1 MKMPAFRYH
10 RPATVEEA
18 VGLLADFGSD
28 AKVLAGG
35 QSLVPLLAL
44 RLSHPEH
51 LVDIGRVGGLDSV
64 EDGPAGFT
72 IGAAVRHADVEL
84 SPATS
89 RANPLVAAAMPHI
102 GHRAI
107 RNRGTVCGSLA
118 HADPAA
124 ELPAVALATEA
135 ELLARSST
143 GERTIPAAEFF
154 LGYLTSALDETEILT
169 AIRFPPWPDRTGWS
183 VQEIS
188 RRHGDYALV
197 GLAALLGLG
206 DDGRIQRAALS
217 FFGAGATPVRVR
229 DAEAVLIGEPPDPSA
244 FAEAADVVTKTIDPP
259 GDNHATAA
267 YRAHV
272 AGVLTRR
279 CLAEAATRTGARS

>member
-1 MKMPAFRYH
+1 MPTFCYH
-10 RPATVEEA
+10 RPTTVEEA
-18 VGLLADFGSD
+18 VGLLAQYGSD

-51 LVDIGRVGGLDSV
+51 LVDIGRIDGLSAVDTDS
-64 EDGPAGFT
+64 AGFT
-72 IGAAVRHADVEL
+72 VGAAVRHADVEL
-84 SPATS
+84 SPLTG
-89 RANPLVAAAMPHI
+89 RAAPLVAAAVPHI

-124 ELPAVALATEA
+124 ELPAVALATDA
-135 ELLARSST
+135 ELIVRSAA
-143 GERTIPAAEFF
+143 GERAIPAADFF
-154 LGYLTSALDETEILT
+154 LGYLTSALDETELLT
-169 AIRFPPWPDRTGWS
+169 AVRFPPWPTSTGGS
-183 VQEIS
+183 VAEVS

-197 GLAALLGLG
+197 GLAAVVGVG
-206 DDGRIQRAALS
+206 DGGRIQRAALS
-217 FFGAGATPVRVR
+217 FFGAGATPVRVTE
-229 DAEAVLIGEPPDPSA
+229 AEQVLVGEHPGPAA
-244 FAEAADVVTKTIDPP
+244 FAEAAEVVAKTIEPP

-279 CLAEAATRTGARS
+279 CLAEAAGRATGGGA